1 MSRRFDSYT
10 RNLNALA
17 TALFSRRKERM
28 GRKEPKGHII
38 YLVSLLRNAAPATPE
53 REAGSAAIFVFTVRH
68 TLAAQLQLKRAEV
81 GHVWFLVK
89 K

>member
-17 TALFSRRKERM
+17 TAFFSRRKERM
-28 GRKEPKGHII
+28 RRKGHII